1 MITTKRPTP
10 KRAYEIDLKS
20 PQGNAYYIMGVTG
33 NIMKQINR
41 EIPGRYDS
49 EAIMAEMESGDY
61 ENLLSVMETHF
72 GDYVIMYR

>member
-10 KRAYEIDLKS
+10 KRAIALFG
-20 PQGNAYYIMGVTG
+20 PQGNAYYIMGVAES
-33 NIMKQINR
+33 IMKQINR

-49 EAIMAEMESGDY
+49 EAIIAEMTSGDY
-61 ENLLSVMETHF
+61 ENLVAVMEKHF

>member
-20 PQGNAYYIMGVTG
+20 PQGNAYYIMGVAN

-49 EAIMAEMESGDY
+49 EAIMAEMQSGDY